1 MGALFGGQEESS
13 VNKLD
18 QLETIY
24 SDASPV
30 ATPADFVSVLISFWE
45 LLGRSLPLVGSKSR
59 FKAILRR
66 LCRWHNHPGQ
76 ELTRSAMRRALL
88 ARPLVQLLP
97 SAVVTEL
104 KDRENKALN
113 SDNSDFKISIP
124 GIASFFGVDDDA
136 AAPEP
141 AAEDNSMDDMVKID
155 RALKVISRAGPLV

>member
-1 MGALFGGQEESS
+1 
-13 VNKLD
+13 
-18 QLETIY
+18 
-24 SDASPV
+24 
-30 ATPADFVSVLISFWE
+30 
-45 LLGRSLPLVGSKSR
+45 
-59 FKAILRR
+59 
-66 LCRWHNHPGQ
+66 
-76 ELTRSAMRRALL
+76 MRRALL

-124 GIASFFGVDDDA
+124 GIASFFGADDDA

-141 AAEDNSMDDMVKID
+141 AEDNSMDDMVKID